1 MRILYIDQTAELG
14 GAELSLFA
22 EVTNLP
28 HQASV
33 LLFQDGRLREMF
45 QAAGIAVEVLA
56 SAAAARDVKKGSGLV
71 AVLAA
76 APAVLRLVFAV
87 AARAKKHDLIYA
99 NSQKAFVVGA
109 LAAALTGKRLVWRLR
124 DVLDEMHFSAALIKI
139 VVRLANWKA
148 NCVIANSQATKRAFG
163 QAGGDLSR
171 AFVAYPG
178 IDERPFAVVTD
189 EQVAAMRAELGA
201 GDAKLVGVF
210 GRLSAWKGQDV
221 FVEAL
226 ARVPGAV
233 GVIVGSALF
242 GEEAFEAALREK
254 ILALGMQDRIR
265 LLGFREDIPVLM
277 RAMDVVVH
285 CSVAAEPFG
294 RVVVEGMMAG
304 KPVVASRAGGVMEI
318 LEDRVTGFLVAPG
331 CVGGISASIESAL
344 VGGKVAEAGHKL
356 AREQFTVAATIRQIQ
371 AALSAL
377 TDAHPNSSA

>member
-1 MRILYIDQTAELG
+1 MRFLYLDQTAELG

-28 HQASV
+28 YTASV
-33 LLFQDGRLREMF
+33 FLFADGRLREMF
-45 QAAGIAVEVLA
+45 EAAKIPVEVLD
-56 SAAAARDVKKGSGLV
+56 SAAASRQVKKGSGLGS
-71 AVLAA
+71 VLVA

-87 AARAKKHDLIYA
+87 AARARKHDVIYA

-124 DVLDEMHFSAALIKI
+124 DVLDETHFSASLIKI

-148 NCVIANSQATKRAFG
+148 SCVIANSEATKRAFG

-171 AFVAYPG
+171 ARVAYPG
-178 IDERPFAVVTD
+178 IDERPFAAVTE
-189 EQVAAMRAELGA
+189 EQVSAMRAELGA
-201 GDAKLVGVF
+201 GEAKLVGVF

-242 GEEAFEAALREK
+242 GEAAFEAALREK
-254 ILALGMQDRIR
+254 ILALGMQNRIR

-294 RVVVEGMMAG
+294 RVVVEGMLAG
-304 KPVVASRAGGVMEI
+304 KPVVASKAGGVMEI
-318 LEDRVTGFLVAPG
+318 VEDEVTGFLAQPG
-331 CVGGISASIESAL
+331 C
-344 VGGKVAEAGHKL
+344 AEALSGAITRAEGNAEVAL
-356 AREQFTVAATIRQIQ
+356 AGRTHVLQHFTMEATMRQI
-371 AALSAL
+371 ATAIG
-377 TDAHPNSSA
+377 

>member
-14 GAELSLFA
+14 GAELTLYA

-45 QAAGIAVEVLA
+45 EAAGVAVEVLA
-56 SAAAARDVKKGSGLV
+56 SAAAAREVKKASGLA

-76 APAVLRLVFAV
+76 APAVFRLVFAV
-87 AARAKKHDLIYA
+87 AARAKNHDLIYA

-124 DVLDEMHFSAALIKI
+124 DVLDETHFSAALIKI

-148 NCVIANSQATKRAFG
+148 SRVIANSQATKRAFG

-178 IDERPFAVVTD
+178 IDERPFAAVTD
-189 EQVAAMRAELGA
+189 DQVSAMRAELGA
-201 GDAKLVGVF
+201 GEAKLVGVF

-233 GVIVGSALF
+233 GVIVGGALF

-254 ILALGMQDRIR
+254 ILALGVQDRIR

-294 RVVVEGMMAG
+294 RVVVEGMLAG
-304 KPVVASRAGGVMEI
+304 KPVVASKAGGVMEI
-318 LEDRVTGFLVAPG
+318 VEDGVTGFLVNPG
-331 CVGGISASIESAL
+331 CVGGLAAA
-344 VGGKVAEAGHKL
+344 VKVAVAGATAVAVAGQDL
-356 AREQFTVAATIRQIQ
+356 ARVRFTVEATIRQITM
-371 AALSAL
+371 ALG
-377 TDAHPNSSA
+377 

>member
-33 LLFQDGRLREMF
+33 LLFQDGRLREMLEG
-45 QAAGIAVEVLA
+45 AGIAVEVLA
-56 SAAAARDVKKGSGLV
+56 SAEAARQVKKGSGLV
-71 AVLAA
+71 SVLAA
-76 APAVLRLVFAV
+76 APAVLRLVYAV
-87 AARAKKHDLIYA
+87 AARAKQHDLIYA

-124 DVLDEMHFSAALIKI
+124 DVLDETHFSASLIKI

-148 NCVIANSQATKRAFG
+148 SCVIANSEATKRAFG

-178 IDERPFAVVTD
+178 IDERPFAAVTD
-189 EQVAAMRAELGA
+189 DQVAAMRAELGV
-201 GDAKLVGVF
+201 GEAKLVGVF

-226 ARVPGAV
+226 ARVPGVV
-233 GVIVGSALF
+233 GVIVGGALF
-242 GEEAFEAALREK
+242 GEEAFEKTLREK
-254 ILALGMQDRIR
+254 IVALGVQDRVR

-294 RVVVEGMMAG
+294 RVVVEGMLAG
-304 KPVVASRAGGVMEI
+304 KPVVASKAGGVMEI
-318 LEDRVTGFLVAPG
+318 LEDRVTGLLVEPG
-331 CVGGISASIESAL
+331 CVAGLATAIGAAATGAPAVASAGYE
-344 VGGKVAEAGHKL
+344 L
-356 AREQFTVAATIRQIQ
+356 ARGRFTVGATMRQIQ
-371 AALSAL
+371 GALL
-377 TDAHPNSSA
+377 GL